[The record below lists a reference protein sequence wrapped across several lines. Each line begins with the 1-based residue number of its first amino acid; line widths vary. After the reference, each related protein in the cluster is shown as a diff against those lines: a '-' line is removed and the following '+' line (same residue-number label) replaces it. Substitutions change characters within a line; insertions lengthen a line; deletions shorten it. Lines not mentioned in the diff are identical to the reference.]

1 MELQNNIYILII
13 VSLVLHPILD
23 TKANWMKNVT
33 CNVTVLDLTK
43 NLGQVWGSKMTKK
56 IGRHLCM
63 FHYLNNGIFLTYCV
77 ALVCKFSFDITPTTT
92 DGATNIFLFWERWE
106 ISNR

>member
-43 NLGQVWGSKMTKK
+43 NLG
-56 IGRHLCM
+56 
-63 FHYLNNGIFLTYCV
+63 
-77 ALVCKFSFDITPTTT
+77 
-92 DGATNIFLFWERWE
+92 
-106 ISNR
+106 